1 MSGACSRCANR
12 TITHDMNG
20 LCPSRHSA
28 RLLYPRPDLRLA
40 HRGELEVA
48 DDAGLVDK
56 ECAREA
62 EHAETPRGCAVAVED
77 RLQAIEP
84 ERVQE
89 GARLVA
95 WFHEVDLENDHVRL
109 AGGHALQRGH
119 LLAARWAP
127 RRPEVHDD
135 DLAAVGREPE
145 GLAVEADPLEVR
157 SRRSDPAGGAVRFDL
172 RADDARV

>member
-1 MSGACSRCANR
+1 MSGACSRGANR
-12 TITHDMNG
+12 PVRHDMNG

-62 EHAETPRGCAVAVED
+62 EHAERPRGCAVAVED

-84 ERVQE
+84 ERVQA

-95 WFHEVDLENDHVRL
+95 WFLEVDLVT
-109 AGGHALQRGH
+109 
-119 LLAARWAP
+119 
-127 RRPEVHDD
+127 DD
-135 DLAAVGREPE
+135 V
-145 GLAVEADPLEVR
+145 GLAR
-157 SRRSDPAGGAVRFDL
+157 SHQ
-172 RADDARV
+172 